1 MENEVWKDIEGFEK
15 YQISSYGRVRS
26 LRFNKES
33 ILKPCKKNTRYYF
46 VVLYN
51 NNIPKTSYLHR
62 LVAENFIPNTDNK
75 LTVNHMNGDKS
86 NNKVTNLEWATSKE
100 NIQHGWK
107 TGLMEN
113 TRKAVKKN
121 IIKAYEARK
130 KPVYSKDLD
139 IKFESTRSASIY
151 IKEHY
156 FNNSKVDSISKTI
169 NNLLKGRRQTSI
181 FDYGW
186 SYINE

>member
-1 MENEVWKDIEGFEK
+1 MENEIWKDVEGFEK

-26 LRFNKES
+26 YYNNKEI
-33 ILKPCKKNTRYYF
+33 ILKPSKKNTRYYF

-62 LVAENFIPNTDNK
+62 LVAENFIPNPDNK
-75 LTVNHMNGDKS
+75 LTVNHLNGLKHD
-86 NNKVTNLEWATSKE
+86 NQVTNLEWATPKE
-100 NIQHGWK
+100 NTKHGWK

-130 KPVYSKDLD
+130 IPIYSKKLDMQFESLTEAAKYIQNNYFSD
-139 IKFESTRSASIY
+139 IKLEYLKTGICSLLKNKTNKSIY
-151 IKEHY
+151 
-156 FNNSKVDSISKTI
+156 
-169 NNLLKGRRQTSI
+169 
-181 FDYGW
+181 DYGW
-186 SYINE
+186 SYINK